1 MVFGFVVC
9 WVVLGCFWV
18 DAFVELVDWFGFD
31 WVDLGFFCAFW
42 FWLFGLFDL
51 NVLMIVC
58 CCLVMGWVGC
68 FGGFVLHNAW
78 NLGWGVL
85 ILGFEVRLLWYKFVW
100 FGFVLLVWLE
110 VDFAW

>member
-1 MVFGFVVC
+1 
-9 WVVLGCFWV
+9 
-18 DAFVELVDWFGFD
+18 
-31 WVDLGFFCAFW
+31 
-42 FWLFGLFDL
+42 
-51 NVLMIVC
+51 
-58 CCLVMGWVGC
+58 MGWVGC